1 MITFLSPILA
11 GSAGSYVLQN
21 SRTRLVLAVEIEPAF
36 DSRSRNR
43 GLLGRARLDDGAALI
58 LAPCSSIHT
67 FFMRFAIDVL
77 FVKKDG
83 RVVKMYAALPAW
95 RIAFA
100 LGAFAAIELPAG
112 TAAASETRSGDSVVL
127 AERS

>member
-1 MITFLSPILA
+1 
-11 GSAGSYVLQN
+11 
-21 SRTRLVLAVEIEPAF
+21 
-36 DSRSRNR
+36 
-43 GLLGRARLDDGAALI
+43 
-58 LAPCSSIHT
+58 
-67 FFMRFAIDVL
+67 
-77 FVKKDG
+77 
-83 RVVKMYAALPAW
+83 VKMYAALPAW